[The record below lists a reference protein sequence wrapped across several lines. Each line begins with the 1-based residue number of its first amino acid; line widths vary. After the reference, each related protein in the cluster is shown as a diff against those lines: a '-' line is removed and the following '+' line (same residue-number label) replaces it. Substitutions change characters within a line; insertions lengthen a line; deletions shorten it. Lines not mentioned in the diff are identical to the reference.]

1 MNVKNCRITSRD
13 GDRDRPAAHLDLY
26 VSLLGLQLV
35 KRTISI
41 LSALALVGSALT
53 NSAMG
58 YGRHP
63 PPRTIQLTLGAAT
76 QREKMLGLSP

>member
-1 MNVKNCRITSRD
+1 MNVNNCRITSRD
-13 GDRDRPAAHLDLY
+13 GDRDRSAAHPDLY
-26 VSLLGLQLV
+26 VSPLGLQLV

-58 YGRHP
+58 
-63 PPRTIQLTLGAAT
+63 LVAA
-76 QREKMLGLSP
+76 KV